1 MKSANTALQAE
12 AELPLITL
20 CRTRPEVRGLLLAT
34 LFGVLTALS
43 AQASIKLPFSPVPI
57 TGQVLMA
64 LLAGGLLGPKLGALS
79 QIEYLVLGAA
89 GMPVFAGGTGGLLA
103 LAGPSGG
110 YIFGFVAAAW
120 LVGMLS
126 RKGGRLRLLAA
137 NLAGVVAIYLFGCL
151 WLAVWLN
158 LYQPANFSLVKV
170 VSLGALPFLAV
181 DAAKL
186 LLATQIVSSLERR
199 SSAAR

>member
-12 AELPLITL
+12 AEFPLITL

-79 QIEYLVLGAA
+79 QIEYLVIGAA
-89 GMPVFAGGTGGLLA
+89 GMPVFAGGSGGLLA

-110 YIFGFVAAAW
+110 YIFGFVAATW

-126 RKGGRLRLLAA
+126 RAGGRLRILGA
-137 NLAGVVAIYLFGCL
+137 NVAGVVAIYLFGCL

>member
-34 LFGVLTALS
+34 LLGVLTALS

-89 GMPVFAGGTGGLLA
+89 GMPVFAGGSGGLLA

-137 NLAGVVAIYLFGCL
+137 NLTGVAVIYLFGCL